1 MAHSPALAPGCT
13 RPVAPD
19 RHPPSRSVPLALSRL
34 GVRRPASTEHAQP
47 STTAEEQTIHDLRV
61 LFFGDSFV
69 AGTGDPEARGWVGR
83 IAAGLPMS
91 AYNLGV
97 RRETSVQVAARWRAE
112 ALPRIA
118 HGADTRVVFSFGAND
133 ATVEECRVRVEP
145 VDTVRALRAALDG
158 AAELGLPA
166 FVVGPP
172 PVADP
177 GHADRIEALSALL
190 ARACDVPY

>member
-1 MAHSPALAPGCT
+1 
-13 RPVAPD
+13 
-19 RHPPSRSVPLALSRL
+19 
-34 GVRRPASTEHAQP
+34 
-47 STTAEEQTIHDLRV
+47 
-61 LFFGDSFV
+61 
-69 AGTGDPEARGWVGR
+69 
-83 IAAGLPMS
+83 MS

-112 ALPRIA
+112 ALPRIVP
-118 HGADTRVVFSFGAND
+118 GADTRVVFSFGAND
-133 ATVEECRVRVEP
+133 ATVEEGRVRVEP
-145 VDTVRALRAALDG
+145 VDTVRALRSALDG

-190 ARACDVPY
+190 ARACDVPYVDVAATLRREGPWMAEARAADGAHPGAGGYAQLAELVRGPLRRWATQG